1 MLTAQEA
8 RVKTDNSSARIDA
21 LMETIA
27 KQIEEAAEGGK
38 NYIYLDVALSTHGY
52 LSILSSKDIFSS
64 GMGVYITV
72 YNLLKDCG
80 YHVRVVDHEH
90 DLKYF
95 SLIYGDLRSLERSAK
110 DRFSIKVC
118 W

>member
-8 RVKTDNSSARIDA
+8 REKTDNSSARIDA

-38 NYIYLDVALSTHGY
+38 NYIYLDVALGVYGY
-52 LSILSSKDIFSS
+52 LSILSSKDVLKAEI
-64 GMGVYITV
+64 GAHATV
-72 YNLLKDCG
+72 YNRLKELG
-80 YHVRVVDHEH
+80 YLVRVVDHASDVSYFNSIY
-90 DLKYF
+90 DL
-95 SLIYGDLRSLERSAK
+95 SMLESSPK

>member
-8 RVKTDNSSARIDA
+8 REKTDNSSARIDA

-52 LSILSSKDIFSS
+52 SSILISNDILKAETGFY
-64 GMGVYITV
+64 VTV
-72 YNLLKDCG
+72 YKQLRELG
-80 YHVRVVDHEH
+80 YLVRVVDHASDISYFNSIY
-90 DLKYF
+90 DL
-95 SLIYGDLRSLERSAK
+95 SILERSAK
-110 DRFSIKVC
+110 DRYSIKVC

>member
-1 MLTAQEA
+1 MLTAREA
-8 RVKTDNSSARIDA
+8 REKTDNSSTRIDA
-21 LMETIA
+21 LMETIS

-38 NYIYLDVALSTHGY
+38 NYIYLDAALSTHGY
-52 LSILSSKDIFSS
+52 FSILSNKDILSS
-64 GMGVYITV
+64 RMGVYITV

-95 SLIYGDLRSLERSAK
+95 SLIYGDPQYLERSPK